1 MEDAM
6 LKFCIVTAGAALIM
20 VGSASAQTAG
30 SAAPGKP
37 ISLLQVLLH
46 PAKAKANAKTK
57 PHTKLAHSHTAKSGK
72 KFASRKTHLAVR
84 REDPAPSS
92 EVAAPE
98 AATATVWPAVDTNS
112 SAAVAPELAAASAP
126 DAQSSLSEMVVD
138 GRTVQIAAPDEV
150 NAIDLAADEPHEIA
164 PVQDSGADRD
174 QPSAAFVA
182 LARQDD
188 GDKSRDAWYEE
199 LLATLGGALAAGSVA
214 WLLIGFAPPRRDGR
228 DRMLIYETE
237 RMTR

>member
-20 VGSASAQTAG
+20 AGSASAQTAG

-46 PAKAKANAKTK
+46 PAKAKANAKIN

-72 KFASRKTHLAVR
+72 KFASRKIHLAAR

-92 EVAAPE
+92 EAAAPE
-98 AATATVWPAVDTNS
+98 AAAATVWPAADTSS
-112 SAAVAPELAAASAP
+112 SAATAPEPAATSAP

-138 GRTVQIAAPDEV
+138 GHTVQIAAPDEV

-164 PVQDSGADRD
+164 REQQIHKDDGPLESPRI
-174 QPSAAFVA
+174 A
-182 LARQDD
+182 LARQDND
-188 GDKSRDAWYEE
+188 ESRDAWYEE

-214 WLLIGFAPPRRDGR
+214 WLLIGFAPPRRDRR

>member
-46 PAKAKANAKTK
+46 PAKAKANAKTN
-57 PHTKLAHSHTAKSGK
+57 PHTKLARSHTVKSGK
-72 KFASRKTHLAVR
+72 KFAGRKIHFAAR

-92 EVAAPE
+92 EAAAPE
-98 AATATVWPAVDTNS
+98 AAAATVWPAADTSS
-112 SAAVAPELAAASAP
+112 SAAAAPEP

-138 GRTVQIAAPDEV
+138 GHTVQIAAPDEV

-164 PVQDSGADRD
+164 REQQIHKDDGPLESPRI
-174 QPSAAFVA
+174 A
-182 LARQDD
+182 LARQDND
-188 GDKSRDAWYEE
+188 ESRDAWYEE
-199 LLATLGGALAAGSVA
+199 LLATLGGALAAASVA
-214 WLLIGFAPPRRDGR
+214 WLLIGFAPPRRD
-228 DRMLIYETE
+228 RMLIYETE